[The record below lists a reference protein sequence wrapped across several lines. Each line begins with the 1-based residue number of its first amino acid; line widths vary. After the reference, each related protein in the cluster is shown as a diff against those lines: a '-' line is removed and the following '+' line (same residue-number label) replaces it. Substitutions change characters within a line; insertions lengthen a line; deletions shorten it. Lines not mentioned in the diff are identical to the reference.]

1 MVYDI
6 ILVED
11 NMKKKIKVIGGV
23 ICAAAV
29 LASMPFVLYLKVLP
43 DTVSNPKCIKF
54 VENKVKSFTNIDIDI
69 KNPVL
74 TTAFSPIFA
83 FKTDEIA
90 ISKDNIEIL
99 NIQNLDTEISFKD
112 ILKKKIIL
120 NKFGLDYIFA
130 DVNKLMALVPAQKT
144 EKKKQESEWDIDFYD
159 SILSLKKSLILYNL
173 EPDVSIRLN
182 ADNLKI
188 DNTQK
193 IEKYIHFDI
202 ETQIKKKD
210 KTLHFPIADKN
221 KVVIK
226 NKTIFV
232 NDCVLDINKSNVH
245 INANASRKTGMKINL
260 SSKDFKVQDVTDI
273 VNSNII
279 INNGSELLSFFKD
292 MDGSFDFNID
302 LSKNDLKGIVN
313 LNKLALK
320 IVPVSNL
327 PIVLD
332 KGTVL
337 LSTNDITFKD
347 FTGYHGSGSDNKLTI
362 NGIMKDYTKSCD
374 TEVTITTVAKNDFAK
389 NYLSKLVGIPL
400 EIVGKAGTRI
410 IVKSIYNK
418 IDVDWASKLA
428 KGDDILVDG
437 SSLTPTGWDRAVQAT
452 LHFEDQI
459 LNIKNINY
467 YIAQEIVKGSKV
479 KPVLTLS
486 GNVDCSKP
494 VAVVQDIGFNIP
506 KPLPSEFLNVLIGQR
521 LFKGGN
527 FSGELAMDNTGAYPV
542 IKGKMQAQ
550 NIRIPS
556 QRLAIKNGELYTDND
571 SIHIVTDGWYKRTK
585 FDFAGDIANGLKY
598 PIVVKNVDFGMENL
612 DVDKLLASFNKQNT
626 DAVNNAPQVSVDTDD
641 NDKDADEAVVF
652 DVNNLIIERCIF
664 RLKEG
669 NYKDINF
676 GNIVANLTL
685 DKNNIL
691 ELKSNRFDIA
701 EGISSLKVICDLKN
715 HKYNFKLG
723 VKDINS
729 DIMST
734 TLLNLPREISGKA
747 SGIMDLY
754 TDNSLKLNGKMK
766 FVVNDGQIQKIGLV
780 EYVMK
785 FAALFRNPLVMISP
799 STVSDMVNIP
809 EGKFKKIT
817 GDMTIRNNKIELM
830 KIKSASPQLSSF
842 IVGCYDIETGD
853 ATLRIY
859 TKFSNRKKGFAGA
872 LRSISLNSLAN
883 RIPLSSRND
892 AQYYANELE
901 QLPKLET
908 GEEESQVFLT
918 KVDGDVVNNNF
929 LSSLK
934 KIK

>member
-1 MVYDI
+1 
-6 ILVED
+6 
-11 NMKKKIKVIGGV
+11 
-23 ICAAAV
+23 
-29 LASMPFVLYLKVLP
+29 
-43 DTVSNPKCIKF
+43 
-54 VENKVKSFTNIDIDI
+54 
-69 KNPVL
+69 
-74 TTAFSPIFA
+74 
-83 FKTDEIA
+83 
-90 ISKDNIEIL
+90 
-99 NIQNLDTEISFKD
+99 
-112 ILKKKIIL
+112 
-120 NKFGLDYIFA
+120 
-130 DVNKLMALVPAQKT
+130 
-144 EKKKQESEWDIDFYD
+144 
-159 SILSLKKSLILYNL
+159 
-173 EPDVSIRLN
+173 
-182 ADNLKI
+182 
-188 DNTQK
+188 
-193 IEKYIHFDI
+193 
-202 ETQIKKKD
+202 
-210 KTLHFPIADKN
+210 
-221 KVVIK
+221 
-226 NKTIFV
+226 
-232 NDCVLDINKSNVH
+232 
-245 INANASRKTGMKINL
+245 NANASRKTGMKINL

-313 LNKLALK
+313 LNKLSLK

-437 SSLTPTGWDRAVQAT
+437 SSLTPTGWDRAVQAN

-494 VAVVQDIGFNIP
+494 VAVVQDLGFNIP

-542 IKGKMQAQ
+542 IKGKMQAE

-556 QRLAIKNGELYTDND
+556 QRLAIKKGELYTDND
-571 SIHIVTDGWYKRTK
+571 SINIVTDGWYKRTK

-598 PIVVKNVDFGMENL
+598 PIVVKNVDFGMEKL

>member
-1 MVYDI
+1 
-6 ILVED
+6 
-11 NMKKKIKVIGGV
+11 MKKKIKVIGGV
-23 ICAAAV
+23 ICATAV
-29 LASMPFVLYLKVLP
+29 LASVPFVLYLKVLP
-43 DTVSNPKCIKF
+43 DAVSNPKCIKF

-74 TTAFSPIFA
+74 ITALSPILA

-112 ILKKKIIL
+112 IFKKKIIL

-130 DVNKLMALVPAQKT
+130 DVNKLMTLMPAQKT
-144 EKKKQESEWDIDFYD
+144 EKKKQECEWDIDFYD

-173 EPDVSIRLN
+173 EPDVSIKLN

-202 ETQIKKKD
+202 DTKIKKKD
-210 KTLHFPIADKN
+210 KTLHFAIADKN

-292 MDGSFDFNID
+292 MDGSFDFNIN

-347 FTGYHGSGSDNKLTI
+347 FTGYHGSGPENKLTI

-437 SSLTPTGWDRAVQAT
+437 SSLTPTGWDRAVQAN

-494 VAVVQDIGFNIP
+494 VAIVQDIGFNIP

-527 FSGELAMDNTGAYPV
+527 FSGELAMDNTGAYPI

-556 QRLAIKNGELYTDND
+556 QRLAIKNGELYTENG

-598 PIVVKNVDFGMENL
+598 PIIVKNVDFGMENL

-626 DAVNNAPQVSVDTDD
+626 DAVKNAPQVSVDTDD

-676 GNIVANLTL
+676 GNIIANLTL

-817 GDMTIRNNKIELM
+817 GDMIIRNNKIELM

>member
-1 MVYDI
+1 
-6 ILVED
+6 
-11 NMKKKIKVIGGV
+11 
-23 ICAAAV
+23 
-29 LASMPFVLYLKVLP
+29 
-43 DTVSNPKCIKF
+43 
-54 VENKVKSFTNIDIDI
+54 
-69 KNPVL
+69 
-74 TTAFSPIFA
+74 
-83 FKTDEIA
+83 
-90 ISKDNIEIL
+90 
-99 NIQNLDTEISFKD
+99 
-112 ILKKKIIL
+112 
-120 NKFGLDYIFA
+120 
-130 DVNKLMALVPAQKT
+130 
-144 EKKKQESEWDIDFYD
+144 
-159 SILSLKKSLILYNL
+159 
-173 EPDVSIRLN
+173 
-182 ADNLKI
+182 
-188 DNTQK
+188 
-193 IEKYIHFDI
+193 
-202 ETQIKKKD
+202 
-210 KTLHFPIADKN
+210 
-221 KVVIK
+221 
-226 NKTIFV
+226 
-232 NDCVLDINKSNVH
+232 
-245 INANASRKTGMKINL
+245 
-260 SSKDFKVQDVTDI
+260 
-273 VNSNII
+273 
-279 INNGSELLSFFKD
+279 
-292 MDGSFDFNID
+292 
-302 LSKNDLKGIVN
+302 
-313 LNKLALK
+313 
-320 IVPVSNL
+320 
-327 PIVLD
+327 
-332 KGTVL
+332 
-337 LSTNDITFKD
+337 
-347 FTGYHGSGSDNKLTI
+347 
-362 NGIMKDYTKSCD
+362 
-374 TEVTITTVAKNDFAK
+374 
-389 NYLSKLVGIPL
+389 
-400 EIVGKAGTRI
+400 
-410 IVKSIYNK
+410 
-418 IDVDWASKLA
+418 
-428 KGDDILVDG
+428 
-437 SSLTPTGWDRAVQAT
+437 
-452 LHFEDQI
+452 
-459 LNIKNINY
+459 
-467 YIAQEIVKGSKV
+467 
-479 KPVLTLS
+479 
-486 GNVDCSKP
+486 
-494 VAVVQDIGFNIP
+494 
-506 KPLPSEFLNVLIGQR
+506 
-521 LFKGGN
+521 
-527 FSGELAMDNTGAYPV
+527 MDNTGAYPV

>member
-1 MVYDI
+1 
-6 ILVED
+6 
-11 NMKKKIKVIGGV
+11 MKKKIKVIGGV

-74 TTAFSPIFA
+74 TTAFSPILA

-130 DVNKLMALVPAQKT
+130 DVNKLMTLLPAQKT

-210 KTLHFPIADKN
+210 KTLHFAIADKN

-374 TEVTITTVAKNDFAK
+374 TEVTITTVARNDFAK

-872 LRSISLNSLAN
+872 LRSVSLNSLAN

>member
-1 MVYDI
+1 
-6 ILVED
+6 
-11 NMKKKIKVIGGV
+11 MKKKIKVIGGV

-29 LASMPFVLYLKVLP
+29 LASVPFVLYLKVLP
-43 DTVSNPKCIKF
+43 DAVSNPKCIKF

-74 TTAFSPIFA
+74 TTAFSPILA

-90 ISKDNIEIL
+90 ISKDNVEIL

-130 DVNKLMALVPAQKT
+130 DVNKLMTLMPAQKT
-144 EKKKQESEWDIDFYD
+144 EKKKQESKWDIDFYD

-173 EPDVSIRLN
+173 EPDVSIKLN

-202 ETQIKKKD
+202 DTKIKKKD
-210 KTLHFPIADKN
+210 KTLHFAIADKN

-313 LNKLALK
+313 LNKLSLK

-437 SSLTPTGWDRAVQAT
+437 SSLTPTGWDRAVQAN

-494 VAVVQDIGFNIP
+494 VAVVQDLGFNIP

-542 IKGKMQAQ
+542 IKGKMQAE

-556 QRLAIKNGELYTDND
+556 QRLAIKKGELYTDND
-571 SIHIVTDGWYKRTK
+571 SINIVTDGWYKRTK

-598 PIVVKNVDFGMENL
+598 PIVVKNVDFGMEKL

>member
-1 MVYDI
+1 
-6 ILVED
+6 
-11 NMKKKIKVIGGV
+11 MKKKIKVIGGV

-74 TTAFSPIFA
+74 TTAFSPILA

-130 DVNKLMALVPAQKT
+130 DVNKLMTLLPAQKT

-210 KTLHFPIADKN
+210 KTLHFSIADKN

-292 MDGSFDFNID
+292 MEGSFDFNID

-437 SSLTPTGWDRAVQAT
+437 SSLTPTGWDRAVQAN

-542 IKGKMQAQ
+542 IKGKMQAE

-598 PIVVKNVDFGMENL
+598 PIVVKNVDFGMEKL